1 MDSVLILH
9 ASAGSGHRSVA
20 RAIADA
26 MPDTAQALV
35 ADILSFG
42 SPLFRTLYGRGYEFS
57 AKYMRWFVHM
67 VFALTDHPCTQ
78 SRLVNF
84 SEEATCAAVQE
95 VFSLVRD
102 NGVNTVL
109 CTHFLPV
116 ALMCRLRRKSLYHGS
131 IHVCVTDYDVHGF
144 WFDPDVDLYHVAS
157 QRAVEKL
164 ASLGVERSRIHL
176 SGIPVRRDF
185 CAEKRGNCQADAERT
200 DKKGTLSVLFMASSL
215 RHGECLNMLSE
226 MDQCGVSGTVHLVTG
241 RNTSLCGQ
249 LERNPPKAKNFTLVP
264 HGFVR
269 DVAAL
274 MRACD
279 LMITK
284 PGGIT
289 VTEGLVQHIPMLFVA
304 PIPLHE
310 VQNARILEEAGAG
323 LACFA
328 KGSLGSSLHA
338 LACEPSRLER
348 MRMACKN
355 LARPNAARAIGEL
368 AVRATKS
375 PMASC
380 AKASPFARVLRMG

>member
-1 MDSVLILH
+1 MDSILILH

-26 MPDTAQALV
+26 MPDTAHSLV

-84 SEEATCAAVQE
+84 SEAATCAAVQE

-185 CAEKRGNCQADAERT
+185 CAEKRGNC
-200 DKKGTLSVLFMASSL
+200 
-215 RHGECLNMLSE
+215 
-226 MDQCGVSGTVHLVTG
+226 
-241 RNTSLCGQ
+241 
-249 LERNPPKAKNFTLVP
+249 
-264 HGFVR
+264 
-269 DVAAL
+269 
-274 MRACD
+274 
-279 LMITK
+279 
-284 PGGIT
+284 
-289 VTEGLVQHIPMLFVA
+289 
-304 PIPLHE
+304 
-310 VQNARILEEAGAG
+310 
-323 LACFA
+323 
-328 KGSLGSSLHA
+328 
-338 LACEPSRLER
+338 
-348 MRMACKN
+348 
-355 LARPNAARAIGEL
+355 
-368 AVRATKS
+368 
-375 PMASC
+375 
-380 AKASPFARVLRMG
+380 